1 MSTKESEI
9 SMQGRKLNQDK
20 LKEQFERN
28 KKLDEK
34 EKWKGER
41 NSFLMYRETDLAT
54 NQARK
59 VVQRNVV
66 KRRGDV
72 KQKEPNK

>member
-66 KRRGDV
+66 KRRDV

>member
-1 MSTKESEI
+1 
-9 SMQGRKLNQDK
+9 MQGRKLNQDK

-41 NSFLMYRETDLAT
+41 NSFLMYRETGLTT

-59 VVQRNVV
+59 VVQINVV
-66 KRRGDV
+66 RRRDV